1 MTSGKLWKWNE
12 HGLGW
17 GLGGESDS
25 EEKLWVEAAVFHW
38 RKSAFTP
45 TPRLLAA

>member
-1 MTSGKLWKWNE
+1 MGESVEMNE

-25 EEKLWVEAAVFHW
+25 EEKLWVEAAVFPW